1 MLLAAR
7 REAGLQRHGWIVP
20 LSGFAGGWGSLL
32 SMRGQDELAKFLA
45 VIVLVSWAWLCI
57 QPSVR
62 HKFDKINCRQVNRDA
77 VNRVTQAIQQGILFF
92 SLPFLVLA
100 TQMQAPGQIFVTG
113 FVVLAALLSTVD
125 AMYQK
130 LIANQQM
137 PFVVFHCLCSFI
149 VSLIVLP
156 IVVAIPE
163 DKSFTIALL
172 LVLLWLVVGAP
183 LNRRHHELS
192 VRVFMIALLFPL
204 GVWSLK
210 NHIPPIG
217 TLMEN
222 PAVSLETA
230 NREATQ
236 TAVEVNL
243 AQLEQDLFAYP
254 SSKVPPADPNQG
266 MVLDWRYGAYSDNRA
281 STIMSGHE
289 DGYRTYGLK
298 HDFVPDA
305 SLHWSANT
313 FTPESLT
320 LESQMLEHVDFDII
334 PEHVYSPAFT
344 VPRAELS
351 TPRVTGLVI
360 KPSM

>member
-7 REAGLQRHGWIVP
+7 REAGLQRHVWIVP
-20 LSGFAGGWGSLL
+20 LAGFTGGCGSLL
-32 SMRGQDELAKFLA
+32 SLQRHDELAKFLA
-45 VIVLVSWAWLCI
+45 VILLVSWAWLCI

-113 FVVLAALLSTVD
+113 FVMLAALLSTAD

-137 PFVVFHCLCSFI
+137 PFVVFHCLCSFV

-156 IVVAIPE
+156 LVVTIPE

-192 VRVFMIALLFPL
+192 ARVFMIALLFPL
-204 GVWSLK
+204 AVWSLK

-217 TLMEN
+217 ILMEN
-222 PAVSLETA
+222 PVPSLETA
-230 NREATQ
+230 DRKSMQ
-236 TAVEVNL
+236 TLAEVDVG
-243 AQLEQDLFAYP
+243 QLEQALFAYP
-254 SSKVPPADPNQG
+254 LSKVEPAGLNQEI
-266 MVLDWRYGAYSDNRA
+266 VLDWRHGANNRA
-281 STIMSGHE
+281 STIMSGNA
-289 DGYRTYGLK
+289 DSYRTYGLK
-298 HDFVPDA
+298 HKFMPEVP
-305 SLHWSANT
+305 LHWSGNA
-313 FTPESLT
+313 FMPESSALGR
-320 LESQMLEHVDFDII
+320 QMVDHVDFDAL
-334 PEHVYSPAFT
+334 PGHVYSPVFT